1 MTNATGI
8 NVNHIVIY
16 FDRDLSKQDGHGWCV
31 ESSDSEMTVRFG
43 TIAGALAYASTEE
56 QWLRGA

>member
-16 FDRDLSKQDGHGWCV
+16 FDRDLSERDGRGWCV

-43 TIAGALAYASTEE
+43 TIAGAFAYASTEE